1 MAAEVTS
8 AAAAAQ
14 GPRVPVG
21 EELEELVRRLE
32 LGELL
37 APACTV
43 ERFFAEVF
51 EKEPLVVRHDKLFFA
66 GLFSIWDVEAAL
78 VAADDNDILLRKDR
92 KGETEDWKG
101 RAPHVTY
108 LEGGSIIVNHLD
120 RVNARVAALCQR
132 LARELVHTYCVM
144 YLTPPDAQAVRAH
157 SDHQDVFILQ
167 LQGSKTWQV
176 YGPDPANGAL
186 VYGDEVVG
194 KANPVSELGDVLLS
208 DLRLEQGDVLYIP
221 RGFVHEACTPT
232 ESVKGS
238 LHLTITVPTHDFTL
252 GAAALR
258 IMETAMRSDF
268 RSRSA
273 LTMQIPR
280 LRAHSSMAAL
290 GGSECAASGADRPA
304 AAGTDAACEKDE
316 QKDSSSAAASDPPA
330 QPAEPP
336 PSPAATAAATAEG
349 GEPDDAGLG
358 APAQPAE
365 PPPSPAATAAATA
378 EGGEPDDAGLG
389 ALFKSVFERAVA
401 SLSFSKAVDA
411 FGEHASK
418 SNLTQKQ
425 RMEELLAQGTPKS
438 ILEPHATLMVMPGM
452 SFSFRKI
459 ARKSCHA
466 PPPGTPMALV
476 KHPEKRFGLEMTI
489 IHGTNNL
496 TQGIDEDHLEQLQM
510 IAATT
515 TKDKAAGA
523 KGKGKKKGKGKASTG
538 GLHNPRPFTI
548 AELPGDDIFGNM
560 CLCMLLQ
567 RQGVLQVS

>member
-1 MAAEVTS
+1 M
-8 AAAAAQ
+8 
-14 GPRVPVG
+14 
-21 EELEELVRRLE
+21 EELVRRLE
-32 LGELL
+32 LSELL

-78 VAADDNDILLRKDR
+78 VAADENDILLRKER

-194 KANPVSELGDVLLS
+194 KANPVSELAPVLLS

-221 RGFVHEACTPT
+221 RGFVHEACTPA
-232 ESVKGS
+232 ESTKGS

-252 GAAALR
+252 GAAAMR

-290 GGSECAASGADRPA
+290 GGSEYAASGADRPA
-304 AAGTDAACEKDE
+304 AAGTDAKDE

-336 PSPAATAAATAEG
+336 PSPAATAV
-349 GEPDDAGLG
+349 
-358 APAQPAE
+358 
-365 PPPSPAATAAATA
+365 ATA

-389 ALFKSVFERAVA
+389 ALFKSIFERAVA

-425 RMEELLAQGTPKS
+425 RMEELLAQGAPKS
-438 ILEPHATLMVMPGM
+438 ILEPHATLMVMPSM

-548 AELPGDDIFGNM
+548 AELPGDDVFGNM